1 MKKLIVLA
9 ACMGVTGVAFG
20 QGQYNLN
27 NRVVAAGIDARVTD
41 EAGDPL
47 NGDDGYVV
55 QAYMSDSETGAF
67 SPIAGNVA
75 TFRNAPVPQ
84 GLGYL
89 NGAIAT
95 VDGVAAETSIWIKL
109 YAFSTADG
117 ATYEEA
123 MAAGGAVG
131 MSNPVPVALGGGT
144 VQPPDLE
151 GLQGFSLSGG
161 EIIPEPSTFALGLIG
176 IGALMLRRRK

>member
-27 NRVVAAGIDARVTD
+27 NRVVAASIDARVTT

-55 QAYMSDSETGAF
+55 QAYMSDAEMGSYA
-67 SPIAGNVA
+67 PIAGNVA
-75 TFRNAPVPQ
+75 SFRNAPVPA

-89 NGAIAT
+89 AGGINT
-95 VDGVAAETSIWIKL
+95 VDGMGPDSAIWIKL
-109 YAFSTADG
+109 YAFSTTDG
-117 ATYEEA
+117 ATYEDA
-123 MAAGGAVG
+123 MAAGGMVG
-131 MSNPVPVALGGGT
+131 MSNPVAVTLGGGT
-144 VQPPDLE
+144 VQPPDLV
-151 GLQGFSLSGG
+151 GLQGWQVAGDV
-161 EIIPEPSTFALGLIG
+161 IPEPSTFALGLIG

>member
-1 MKKLIVLA
+1 
-9 ACMGVTGVAFG
+9 MGVTGVAFG

-27 NRVVAAGIDARVTD
+27 NRVVAAGVDARVTT

-47 NGDDGYVV
+47 NGDDGYVA
-55 QAYMSDSETGAF
+55 QAYMSDSETGAYT
-67 SPIAGNVA
+67 PIAGNVA
-75 TFRNAPVPQ
+75 SFRNAPVPA

-89 NGAIAT
+89 NGAIVT
-95 VDGVAAETSIWIKL
+95 VDGMGADSSVWIKL
-109 YAFSTADG
+109 YAFSTNDG

-123 MAAGGAVG
+123 MAAGGMVG
-131 MSNPVPVALGGGT
+131 MSNPVQITLGGGT

-151 GLQGFSLSGG
+151 GLQAWTVAGDV
-161 EIIPEPSTFALGLIG
+161 IPEPSTFALGLIG